1 MTAKLAITTIW
12 AMNAAVLLRLW
23 NAWERL
29 PERVA
34 VHFGMSMQPNGW
46 SSRSG
51 MLIAVI
57 AVTLGQAALASWLI
71 LRVGAA
77 VSLMAPVQLL
87 VSVTL
92 VCAFWQMISYNA
104 DGKPFRPLW
113 VIAPMVLLFATITV
127 FMVSLVFR
135 FYRR

>member
-1 MTAKLAITTIW
+1 MTAKLAIPLIW
-12 AMNAAVLLRLW
+12 AMNAALLLRLW
-23 NAWERL
+23 NTWDRL

-34 VHFGMSMQPNGW
+34 VHFGISMQPNGW
-46 SSRSG
+46 SSKSG

-71 LRVGAA
+71 LRLGTAVG
-77 VSLMAPVQLL
+77 LMTPVQLL

-104 DGKPFRPLW
+104 DGKPFQPLW

>member
-12 AMNAAVLLRLW
+12 AMNAALLLRMW
-23 NAWERL
+23 NVWDRL

-34 VHFGMSMQPNGW
+34 VHFGMSLQPNGW
-46 SSRSG
+46 SSKNG
-51 MLIAVI
+51 MLIIVI
-57 AVTLGQAALASWLI
+57 AAVAGQAALASWLI
-71 LRVGAA
+71 LRLGGAFGF
-77 VSLMAPVQLL
+77 MAPLQVL
-87 VSVTL
+87 VSFTL

-104 DGKPFRPLW
+104 EGKPFQPLW

-127 FMVSLVFR
+127 FMLGLLFR

>member
-1 MTAKLAITTIW
+1 MTAKLAIPLIW
-12 AMNAAVLLRLW
+12 AMNAALLLRLW
-23 NAWERL
+23 NAWDRL
-29 PERVA
+29 PDRVA
-34 VHFGMSMQPNGW
+34 VHFGISMQPNGW
-46 SSRSG
+46 SSKSG

-71 LRVGAA
+71 LRVGTA
-77 VSLMAPVQLL
+77 VGLMTPVQLL

-104 DGKPFRPLW
+104 DGKPFQPLW

-135 FYRR
+135 FYGR

>member
-1 MTAKLAITTIW
+1 MTAKLAIPLIW
-12 AMNAAVLLRLW
+12 AMNAALLLRLW
-23 NAWERL
+23 NAWARL

-104 DGKPFRPLW
+104 DGKPFQPLW

-127 FMVSLVFR
+127 FMVGLVFR